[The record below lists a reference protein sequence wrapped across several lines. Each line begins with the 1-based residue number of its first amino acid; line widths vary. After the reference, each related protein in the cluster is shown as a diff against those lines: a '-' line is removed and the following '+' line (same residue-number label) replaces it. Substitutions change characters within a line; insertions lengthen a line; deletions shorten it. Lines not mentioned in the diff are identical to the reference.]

1 MQRLRVLN
9 LNSNKLI
16 DFKQMNIEF
25 TLGIKQLN
33 VDNNPTINFEYKR
46 DFISLLNK
54 LKKLNLESLN
64 IDISTISEFDGM
76 GEIIK

>member
-76 GEIIK
+76 GEIFK